1 MNGGKPVADG
11 SRVMGLAQFL
21 SSLYRYVRPYRTQTL
36 LVLILLLFNTAFLMG
51 WPLSFKY
58 LIDTGISGH
67 NSRVLVLTLVALIGG
82 ALLASAAGVARGYL
96 YAFLSANVLNDI
108 RQKVFAHLQQLSMS
122 YFFRTRTAD
131 IMARF
136 STDLTAMESAVTWA
150 APTLIMQGLGV
161 VIGLII
167 LFTLE
172 WRMATLT
179 LLGLLL
185 CILAP
190 RKIAANTAQMG
201 YEFRTKEAHLA
212 QNIQENVSVQAVVKA
227 FGLAPNAIREFR
239 RQADELSQSSVRF
252 NFSAD
257 NVERIPNIIILLFE
271 IMLIGIGVLLVFRRE
286 LTLGTLV
293 ALHTLYIHI
302 AFSVGA
308 LTKVVPVILRSV
320 GGLQRIEDLLAEKP
334 EVADRP
340 GADPMSKLSSGIHFQ
355 DVSFAYDGERPVLHK
370 INLHVNRGSS
380 IAIVGPSGCG
390 KSTLINLLLRFYDP
404 TSGTILF
411 DGVDARQVNSES
423 LRAQMGVVFQD
434 SFLFNRSIEDN
445 IRMGKPEATEQQ
457 IRAAAQAAEIHDAI
471 MELPEAYNTLAGEYG
486 SKLSGGQ
493 RQRVAIARALLRDPE
508 ILILDE
514 ATSALDPET
523 EHAINLTL
531 VRVGAGRTMV
541 SVTHRLATASN
552 ADTICLLKDGMIAE
566 QGRHDELVAK
576 GGIYSQ
582 LWQKQSGFTFREGA
596 AQVEAS
602 KLKRYPIFETLDE
615 TLLAE
620 VASMFVT
627 ETYPADRVV
636 VREGTRGN
644 RFYLIAHGKVS
655 VSKSDSEGKEQT
667 IA

>member
-212 QNIQENVSVQAVVKA
+212 QNIQENVSV
-227 FGLAPNAIREFR
+227 
-239 RQADELSQSSVRF
+239 
-252 NFSAD
+252 
-257 NVERIPNIIILLFE
+257 
-271 IMLIGIGVLLVFRRE
+271 
-286 LTLGTLV
+286 
-293 ALHTLYIHI
+293 
-302 AFSVGA
+302 
-308 LTKVVPVILRSV
+308 
-320 GGLQRIEDLLAEKP
+320 
-334 EVADRP
+334 
-340 GADPMSKLSSGIHFQ
+340 
-355 DVSFAYDGERPVLHK
+355 
-370 INLHVNRGSS
+370 
-380 IAIVGPSGCG
+380 
-390 KSTLINLLLRFYDP
+390 
-404 TSGTILF
+404 
-411 DGVDARQVNSES
+411 
-423 LRAQMGVVFQD
+423 
-434 SFLFNRSIEDN
+434 
-445 IRMGKPEATEQQ
+445 
-457 IRAAAQAAEIHDAI
+457 
-471 MELPEAYNTLAGEYG
+471 
-486 SKLSGGQ
+486 
-493 RQRVAIARALLRDPE
+493 
-508 ILILDE
+508 
-514 ATSALDPET
+514 
-523 EHAINLTL
+523 
-531 VRVGAGRTMV
+531 
-541 SVTHRLATASN
+541 
-552 ADTICLLKDGMIAE
+552 
-566 QGRHDELVAK
+566 
-576 GGIYSQ
+576 
-582 LWQKQSGFTFREGA
+582 
-596 AQVEAS
+596 
-602 KLKRYPIFETLDE
+602 
-615 TLLAE
+615 
-620 VASMFVT
+620 
-627 ETYPADRVV
+627 
-636 VREGTRGN
+636 
-644 RFYLIAHGKVS
+644 
-655 VSKSDSEGKEQT
+655 
-667 IA
+667 